1 MQLISLDEI
10 ITNSK
15 QPRQTFYDSS
25 LEELAR
31 SIKERGVLEP
41 IVVRPKADKYEI
53 VMGERRYRASRL
65 AGLHEIPAVIREMSD
80 EDAAADALLE
90 NFQREDLNP
99 IDRAKAIEGLL
110 SFMTWEKC
118 AKTLGV
124 SESTLRRHLELLE
137 LPEAIQKELIESFNR
152 VSGSCFTEAH
162 ARVLK
167 SMNSD
172 PSVQVRLVRK
182 IKEENLSVAETQRIL
197 EAIREVPAKTEAF
210 LRVPLRV
217 TEEILKQI
225 GKAQRKSKP
234 FKAQTAKQHIQALE
248 KCANQLSEV
257 IDERLIEYMQL
268 EEMNQV
274 LSTCTTALTEIESFC
289 NKLRLALQKDDHGFK
304 EVYIHCP
311 LCGRIELIGS
321 LRCAVC
327 WTVLRRC
334 VDCGLY
340 DETYQ
345 RCSITGDYVYLSEA
359 ESPQE
364 SSASYNCQDYKPKFE
379 PRKAA

>member
-1 MQLISLDEI
+1 LELISLDEI
-10 ITNSK
+10 VTNTK
-15 QPRQTFYDSS
+15 QPRQTFYETS
-25 LEELAR
+25 LEELAQ

-41 IVVRPKADKYEI
+41 IVVRPKDDKYEI
-53 VMGERRYRASRL
+53 VMGERRFRASRL
-65 AGLHEIPAVIREMSD
+65 AGLDQIPAVVRDMND

-99 IDRAKAIEGLL
+99 IDRAKAIEALL
-110 SFMTWEKC
+110 GFMTWDKC

-124 SESTLRRHLELLE
+124 SESTLRRHLDLLE
-137 LPEAIQKELIESFNR
+137 LPEAVQRELIESFNS
-152 VSGSCFTEAH
+152 VSGSCFSEAH

-172 PSVQVRLVRK
+172 PAIQARMVQK
-182 IKEENLSVAETQRIL
+182 IKDENLSAAETQRIL

-225 GKAQRKSKP
+225 GKAQKKSKP
-234 FKAQTAKQHIQALE
+234 FKAQTAKQHLQALE
-248 KCANQLSEV
+248 KVANQLSDV
-257 IDERLIEYMQL
+257 IDERLIEYMKL

-274 LSTCTTALTEIESFC
+274 LSTCATAFSELEGFC
-289 NKLRLALQKDDHGFK
+289 NKVRMALRKDDHGFK

-311 LCGRIELIGS
+311 LCGRIELVGS

-334 VDCGLY
+334 LDCGLY

-345 RCSITGDYVYLSEA
+345 RCSVSEDYVYLSEA

-364 SSASYNCQDYKPKFE
+364 TSRSFNCSDYKPKFE
-379 PRKAA
+379 PRPGR

>member
-10 ITNSK
+10 VTNSK
-15 QPRQTFYDSS
+15 QPRQTFYENS
-25 LEELAR
+25 LEELAK
-31 SIKERGVLEP
+31 SIRERGVLEP
-41 IVVRPKADKYEI
+41 IVVRPKDDKYEI

-65 AGLHEIPAVIREMSD
+65 AGLQEIPAVVRQMND

-137 LPEAIQKELIESFNR
+137 LPDAIQRELIESFSR
-152 VSGSCFTEAH
+152 ASGSVFSEGH
-162 ARVLK
+162 ARLLK

-172 PSVQVRLVRK
+172 TAIQARLVKK
-182 IKEENLSVAETQRIL
+182 IKEESLSVSDTQRIL
-197 EAIREVPAKTEAF
+197 EAIREVPSKTEAF

-225 GKAQRKSKP
+225 GKAQKKSKP
-234 FKAQTAKQHIQALE
+234 YKAQTAAQHLQSLE
-248 KCANQLSEV
+248 KAANQLAEV
-257 IDERLIEYMQL
+257 IDERLIEYLKL

-274 LSTCTTALTEIESFC
+274 LSTCNNVLSDLESFC
-289 NKLRLALQKDDHGFK
+289 NKIRLALQKDDHGFR

-311 LCGRIELIGS
+311 LCGRIELVGS
-321 LRCAVC
+321 VRCAVC

-334 VDCGLY
+334 IDCGLY

-345 RCSITGDYVYLSEA
+345 RCSKSGDYVYLSEA
-359 ESPQE
+359 ESPQDD
-364 SSASYNCQDYKPKFE
+364 SRSYHCQDYKPKFE
-379 PRKAA
+379 SRPAR

>member
-1 MQLISLDEI
+1 MQLIGLDEI

-15 QPRQTFYDSS
+15 QPRQTFYESS
-25 LEELAR
+25 LEELAK
-31 SIKERGVLEP
+31 SISERGVLEP
-41 IVVRPKADKYEI
+41 IVVRPKEGKYEI

-65 AGLHEIPAVIREMSD
+65 AGLQEIPAVVRDLTD

-110 SFMTWEKC
+110 SFMTWDKC

-137 LPEAIQKELIESFNR
+137 LPELIQRELVEASNKTA
-152 VSGSCFTEAH
+152 GSVFSEGH

-167 SMNSD
+167 SINSD
-172 PSVQVRLVRK
+172 SGIQARLVKK
-182 IKEENLSVAETQRIL
+182 IKEESLSVSETQRIL
-197 EAIREVPAKTEAF
+197 EAIKEVPAKAEAF

-234 FKAQTAKQHIQALE
+234 YKAQTSAQHLQLLE
-248 KCANQLSEV
+248 KCANQLSDV
-257 IDERLIEYMQL
+257 IDERLIEYL
-268 EEMNQV
+268 KREEMNQV
-274 LSTCTTALTEIESFC
+274 LSTCNNTLTELENFC
-289 NKLRLALQKDDHGFK
+289 NKVRQSLQKDDDGFR

-321 LRCAVC
+321 VRCAVC

-334 VDCGLY
+334 IDCGLY

-345 RCSITGDYVYLSEA
+345 RCSRSGDYVYLSEA
-359 ESPQE
+359 ESPMQD
-364 SSASYNCQDYKPKFE
+364 AKSYNCQEYKPKFE
-379 PRKAA
+379 PRTAR